1 VAARCF
7 TWRVLQDSTL
17 PPLTRVSG
25 QRPSHDA
32 KAEALR
38 NRLTSGPISVSTTCA
53 VAALTQCTPSDGAIT
68 IM

>member
-1 VAARCF
+1 MAARCF